1 VFLQNFR
8 TGILSKEFAS
18 RIFIYKKNIKNEQIK
33 ITMGRIIAGKTS
45 DITPGKMIKVSIDGR
60 DILVANIDGE
70 YCATDDSC
78 THSGSSLS
86 EGKLDG
92 CTITCGW
99 HAAEFDCKTGKFLKF
114 PVKLRDLTS
123 YDVIVESDNVFV
135 EM

>member
-1 VFLQNFR
+1 
-8 TGILSKEFAS
+8 
-18 RIFIYKKNIKNEQIK
+18 
-33 ITMGRIIAGKTS
+33 MGKIIAGKVS
-45 DITPGKMIKVSIDGR
+45 EIPPGKMIKVSIDGR

-92 CTITCGW
+92 CKITCGW
-99 HAAEFDCKTGKFLKF
+99 HAAEFDCKTGEFLKF
-114 PVKLRDLTS
+114 PMKLRNLTS
-123 YDVIVESDNVFV
+123 YNVTVESDSVFV

>member
-1 VFLQNFR
+1 
-8 TGILSKEFAS
+8 
-18 RIFIYKKNIKNEQIK
+18 
-33 ITMGRIIAGKTS
+33 MGKIIAGKTS

-70 YCATDDSC
+70 FYATDDSC

-86 EGKLDG
+86 EGRLDG

-99 HAAEFDCKTGKFLKF
+99 HAAEFDCKTGKLVKF
-114 PVKLRDLTS
+114 PAKIRDLTS
-123 YDVIVESDNVFV
+123 YSVVVESDNVFV

>member
-1 VFLQNFR
+1 M
-8 TGILSKEFAS
+8 S
-18 RIFIYKKNIKNEQIK
+18 
-33 ITMGRIIAGKTS
+33 MGKIIACKTA
-45 DITPGKMIKVSIDGR
+45 DIIPGKMIKVTIDGR
-60 DILVANIDGE
+60 DILVANINGD

-99 HAAEFDCKTGKFLKF
+99 HAAEFDCKTGKLVKF
-114 PVKLRDLTS
+114 PAKIRDLTS
-123 YDVIVESDNVFV
+123 YNVVVESDNVFI